1 VTPKEQFLSKRQR
14 YQPISLPQNF
24 SDEEM
29 ARDWTLLEGDQQ
41 EIERYRKSFRLY
53 IAIQICAVRL
63 YGRFLNQVHD
73 VSPHIVGYL
82 GKQLALPPSLTVEV
96 PEREATY
103 LEHRQNVLKHLGFQ
117 RFDQNAQEQLETW
130 IAQQARL
137 GTLPEALFHQAEN
150 HLLDKRI
157 LLPGPSVLER
167 LIMHVCSDVHVELFE
182 TVFTRLSP
190 EGTGSV

>member
-1 VTPKEQFLSKRQR
+1 MTPKEQFLSKRQR

-63 YGRFLNQVHD
+63 YGRFLNPVHD

-103 LEHRQNVLKHLGFQ
+103 LEHR
-117 RFDQNAQEQLETW
+117 
-130 IAQQARL
+130 
-137 GTLPEALFHQAEN
+137 
-150 HLLDKRI
+150 
-157 LLPGPSVLER
+157 
-167 LIMHVCSDVHVELFE
+167 
-182 TVFTRLSP
+182 
-190 EGTGSV
+190 